1 MEQTYAVLTGDIV
14 ASSALSPAQLRQLF
28 SAHEQAIETMR
39 RWPGAPDLLVGSRY
53 RGDGWQLVLGKPEWA
68 LRAALFIRAAI
79 RVQDA
84 GFETR
89 IGIGIGAGTL
99 DPSDIG
105 ASSGPAFERSGHCL
119 DTLQKH
125 FMFGINTGNDGHNSD
140 LFNSVFV
147 MADALSRGWT
157 ARQAEVFSFI
167 LSPDSPNQAEIG
179 AAMRP
184 PVSQPTVAEHYL
196 VGNGPA
202 LLEAIHAIEDTHLK

>member
-1 MEQTYAVLTGDIV
+1 MVQTLAVLTGDIV
-14 ASSALSPAQLRQLF
+14 ASSALSAAKLRQLF
-28 SAHEQAIETMR
+28 SAHERAIAKMQS
-39 RWPGAPDLLVGSRY
+39 WPGAPDLLVGSRY

-68 LRAALFIRAAI
+68 LRAALFIRASI
-79 RVQDA
+79 RMEDA
-84 GFETR
+84 AFETR
-89 IGIGIGAGTL
+89 IGVGIGGGTL

-105 ASSGPAFERSGHCL
+105 ASSGPVFERSGHSL
-119 DTLQKH
+119 DTLPKH
-125 FMFGINTGNDGHNSD
+125 FMFGIDVGNGGADST
-140 LFNSVFV
+140 LFHSVFV

-167 LSPDSPNQAEIG
+167 LAPDSPNQAEIG

-202 LLEAIHAIEDTHLK
+202 LLDAIEAVEMK